1 MALHCRKPQ
10 VPGLAARVGRR
21 NPFHSL
27 AVMQN
32 QLLMPQI
39 YLIEGPV
46 GAGKSTFAAS
56 LATRLGGAHIAL
68 DEWFT
73 KLFSPDRPNTDLMP
87 WYIERKARLLDHI
100 WNHAQDLLACGI
112 APILELGLVQR
123 QSREDFYQ
131 RAREA
136 GVDLT
141 VYLLLASRE
150 LRRDR
155 VMRRNVEKGPTFSMV
170 VPAPFFEMA
179 SDAWEEPDEV
189 EIDENRI
196 EVVSTGA

>member
-1 MALHCRKPQ
+1 
-10 VPGLAARVGRR
+10 
-21 NPFHSL
+21 
-27 AVMQN
+27 
-32 QLLMPQI
+32 
-39 YLIEGPV
+39 
-46 GAGKSTFAAS
+46 
-56 LATRLGGAHIAL
+56 
-68 DEWFT
+68 
-73 KLFSPDRPNTDLMP
+73 MP

-100 WNHAQDLLACGI
+100 WNHAQALLARGV
-112 APILELGLVQR
+112 APILELGLVHR
-123 QSREDFYQ
+123 QSRDDLYE

-179 SDAWEEPDEV
+179 SDTWEEPDDV
-189 EIDENRI
+189 EIEQHRI
-196 EVVSTGA
+196 EVVSTESDPHHYRL